1 MRILLALIILT
12 AGCIAQQA
20 EKPVELKIAEPEI
33 IPIAHASVMIK
44 YAGKVVHIDPYGVDY
59 TAYPKADLILI
70 THTHPDHF
78 NTGKINQARKET
90 TKIIAPEDAK
100 KELKEVIAIK
110 EGETQVIDGIQI
122 KAVPAYNIKR
132 MRSPG
137 QPYHPRGFGV
147 GYVIAVGGKNIYIGG
162 DTECVP
168 EIKELKNIDVAFL
181 PINAIDERFTMPP
194 SEAAECFKAI
204 KPKIAIPYH

>member
-1 MRILLALIILT
+1 
-12 AGCIAQQA
+12 
-20 EKPVELKIAEPEI
+20 
-33 IPIAHASVMIK
+33 
-44 YAGKVVHIDPYGVDY
+44 
-59 TAYPKADLILI
+59 
-70 THTHPDHF
+70 
-78 NTGKINQARKET
+78 
-90 TKIIAPEDAK
+90 
-100 KELKEVIAIK
+100 
-110 EGETQVIDGIQI
+110 
-122 KAVPAYNIKR
+122 

-204 KPKIAIPYH
+204 KPKIAIPYHQGEADPNEVKKLLADMPEIEVKVYKLP